1 MAAKSKNKL
10 VIILGVVA
18 AVVVA
23 GLIAVFTVRGDEPD
37 AVQVTVTG
45 EPIPVMA
52 GNAPVGQDIAF
63 GWDAPLISGSDW
75 KGNPVTID
83 PSDGR
88 PKLIVF
94 LAHWCPHCQA
104 EVPEV
109 QAWLNE
115 TGGSSAVDLYGVATS
130 INRSRP
136 NWPPGDWLEREGWTS
151 AHHHGQEQ
159 PRLHR
164 LWLIGLPLL
173 GGLELRRKGGVPHR
187 EGHRYRGV
195 VESSAVVHPERGG
208 TGGVNLPEPELSP
221 GVSTAGRPGSLPWPA
236 GADRHLPVSAGHLGK
251 P

>member
-23 GLIAVFTVRGDEPD
+23 GLVAVFTVTGSEPE
-37 AVQVTVTG
+37 AAEVTITG
-45 EPIPVMA
+45 EPIPVLA
-52 GNAPVGQDIAF
+52 GNASVGQDIAF

-94 LAHWCPHCQA
+94 LAHWCSHCQA

-151 AHHHGQEQ
+151 PTIMDKNNRASIAYGLSAFPYWVALNSEGKVVFRIAAGIGIEGLLSLQQLSTQSVEE
-159 PRLHR
+159 LEE
-164 LWLIGLPLL
+164 LI
-173 GGLELRRKGGVPHR
+173 
-187 EGHRYRGV
+187 
-195 VESSAVVHPERGG
+195 SQ
-208 TGGVNLPEPELSP
+208 
-221 GVSTAGRPGSLPWPA
+221 A
-236 GADRHLPVSAGHLGK
+236 GA
-251 P
+251 

>member
-1 MAAKSKNKL
+1 MAAKSRKKL

-23 GLIAVFTVRGDEPD
+23 GLVAVFTVTGSEPD

-45 EPIPVMA
+45 EPIPVLA

-94 LAHWCPHCQA
+94 LAHWCSHCQA

-151 AHHHGQEQ
+151 PTIMDKNNRASIAYGLSAFPYWVALNSEGKVVF
-159 PRLHR
+159 RIAAGIGIEGLLSLHQ
-164 LWLIGLPLL
+164 LSTQSVEELKELI
-173 GGLELRRKGGVPHR
+173 
-187 EGHRYRGV
+187 
-195 VESSAVVHPERGG
+195 SQ
-208 TGGVNLPEPELSP
+208 
-221 GVSTAGRPGSLPWPA
+221 A
-236 GADRHLPVSAGHLGK
+236 GA
-251 P
+251 

>member
-23 GLIAVFTVRGDEPD
+23 GLVAVFTVRGNEPD

-94 LAHWCPHCQA
+94 LAHWCPHCQE

-151 AHHHGQEQ
+151 PTIMDKNNRASIAYGLSAFPYWVALNSEGKVVFRIARGIGIEGLLSLQQLSTQSVEE
-159 PRLHR
+159 LEE
-164 LWLIGLPLL
+164 LI
-173 GGLELRRKGGVPHR
+173 
-187 EGHRYRGV
+187 
-195 VESSAVVHPERGG
+195 SQ
-208 TGGVNLPEPELSP
+208 
-221 GVSTAGRPGSLPWPA
+221 A
-236 GADRHLPVSAGHLGK
+236 GA
-251 P
+251 

>member
-1 MAAKSKNKL
+1 MTARGQKAKSQRKWM
-10 VIILGVVA
+10 IIGGVAVA
-18 AVVVA
+18 VLTA
-23 GLIAVFTVRGDEPD
+23 GLVAVCTVSGDEPD

-45 EPIPVMA
+45 EPIPVLA

-115 TGGSSAVDLYGVATS
+115 TGGGSEVDLYGVATS

-136 NWPPGDWLEREGWTS
+136 NWPPGDWLDREGWTS
-151 AHHHGQEQ
+151 PTIMDKNNRASIAYGLSAFPYWVALNSEGKVVF
-159 PRLHR
+159 RIAAG
-164 LWLIGLPLL
+164 IGVEGLL
-173 GGLELRRKGGVPHR
+173 GLQQLATQSIEELE
-187 EGHRYRGV
+187 EFI
-195 VESSAVVHPERGG
+195 SQ
-208 TGGVNLPEPELSP
+208 
-221 GVSTAGRPGSLPWPA
+221 AGS
-236 GADRHLPVSAGHLGK
+236 
-251 P
+251 

>member
-94 LAHWCPHCQA
+94 LAHWCPHCQE

-151 AHHHGQEQ
+151 PTIMDKNNRASIAYGLSAFPYWVALNSEGKVVFRIARGIGIEGLLSLQQLSTQSVEE
-159 PRLHR
+159 LEE
-164 LWLIGLPLL
+164 LI
-173 GGLELRRKGGVPHR
+173 
-187 EGHRYRGV
+187 
-195 VESSAVVHPERGG
+195 SQSQ
-208 TGGVNLPEPELSP
+208 S
-221 GVSTAGRPGSLPWPA
+221 
-236 GADRHLPVSAGHLGK
+236 
-251 P
+251 

>member
-23 GLIAVFTVRGDEPD
+23 GLVAVCTVRGDEPD

-45 EPIPVMA
+45 EPIPVLA
-52 GNAPVGQDIAF
+52 GNAPVGQDVAF

-94 LAHWCPHCQA
+94 LAHWCPHCQE

-151 AHHHGQEQ
+151 PTIMDKNNRASIAYGLSAFPYWVALNSEGKVVFRIARGIGIEGLLSLQQLSTQSVEE
-159 PRLHR
+159 LEE
-164 LWLIGLPLL
+164 LI
-173 GGLELRRKGGVPHR
+173 
-187 EGHRYRGV
+187 
-195 VESSAVVHPERGG
+195 SQ
-208 TGGVNLPEPELSP
+208 
-221 GVSTAGRPGSLPWPA
+221 A
-236 GADRHLPVSAGHLGK
+236 GA
-251 P
+251 

>member
-23 GLIAVFTVRGDEPD
+23 GLVAVFTVRGDEPD

-45 EPIPVMA
+45 EPIPVLA
-52 GNAPVGQDIAF
+52 GNAPVGQDVAF

-94 LAHWCPHCQA
+94 LAHWCPHCQE

-151 AHHHGQEQ
+151 PTIMDKNNRASIAYGLSAFPYWVALNSEGKVVFRIARGIGIEGLLSLQQLSTQSVEE
-159 PRLHR
+159 LEE
-164 LWLIGLPLL
+164 LI
-173 GGLELRRKGGVPHR
+173 
-187 EGHRYRGV
+187 
-195 VESSAVVHPERGG
+195 SQSQ
-208 TGGVNLPEPELSP
+208 S
-221 GVSTAGRPGSLPWPA
+221 
-236 GADRHLPVSAGHLGK
+236 
-251 P
+251 

>member
-23 GLIAVFTVRGDEPD
+23 GLVAVFTVRGDEPD

-151 AHHHGQEQ
+151 PTIMDKNNRASIAYGLSAFPYWVALNSEGKVVFRIARGIGIEGLLSLQQLSTQSVEE
-159 PRLHR
+159 LEE
-164 LWLIGLPLL
+164 LI
-173 GGLELRRKGGVPHR
+173 
-187 EGHRYRGV
+187 
-195 VESSAVVHPERGG
+195 SQ
-208 TGGVNLPEPELSP
+208 
-221 GVSTAGRPGSLPWPA
+221 A
-236 GADRHLPVSAGHLGK
+236 GA
-251 P
+251 

>member
-23 GLIAVFTVRGDEPD
+23 GLVAVFTVRGDEPD

-45 EPIPVMA
+45 EPIPVLA
-52 GNAPVGQDIAF
+52 GNAPVGQDVAF

-94 LAHWCPHCQA
+94 LAHWCPHCQE

-151 AHHHGQEQ
+151 PTIMDKNNRASIAYGLSAFPYWVALNSEGKVVFRIARGIGIEGLLSLQQLSTQSVEE
-159 PRLHR
+159 LEE
-164 LWLIGLPLL
+164 LI
-173 GGLELRRKGGVPHR
+173 
-187 EGHRYRGV
+187 
-195 VESSAVVHPERGG
+195 SQ
-208 TGGVNLPEPELSP
+208 
-221 GVSTAGRPGSLPWPA
+221 A
-236 GADRHLPVSAGHLGK
+236 GA
-251 P
+251 